1 MYKEN
6 VDYMVTDAVTEINAL
21 VVGASPAVA
30 TASQY
35 QTVANSIAMASL
47 NAVFAQQQSNIV
59 HQSTTVQAVIRILA
73 PGVSVSVGS

>member
-6 VDYMVTDAVTEINAL
+6 VDYMVTDAVTQINAL

-35 QTVANSIAMASL
+35 QTTANSIAMASL

-59 HQSTTVQAVIRILA
+59 HQSATVQAVIRILA
-73 PGVSVSVGS
+73 PGVSVRVSS

>member
-6 VDYMVTDAVTEINAL
+6 VDYMVSDAVTQINTL

-35 QTVANSIAMASL
+35 QTLANSFAMASL
-47 NAVFAQQQSNIV
+47 NAVFAQQQSSMV
-59 HQSTTVQAVIRILA
+59 QQAATVEEVIRLLTADVSA
-73 PGVSVSVGS
+73 PTR